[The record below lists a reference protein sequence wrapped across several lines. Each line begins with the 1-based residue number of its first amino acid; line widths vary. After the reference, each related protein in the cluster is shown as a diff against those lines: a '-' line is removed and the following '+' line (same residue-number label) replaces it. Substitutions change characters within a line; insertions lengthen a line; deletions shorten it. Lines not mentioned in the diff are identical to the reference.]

1 MITTHLPCLYRELKW
16 SIDDLTPFSS
26 FRIKLIG
33 TTTNQAHPPYVKN
46 SSFSMTLIPVKGNS
60 GLFRDSE
67 TGVIINNNTN
77 EYNTY
82 MTNRNKLLSEKERLT
97 RVETKVQDLSDD
109 IGDIKRMLQQLTNGQ

>member
-1 MITTHLPCLYRELKW
+1 
-16 SIDDLTPFSS
+16 
-26 FRIKLIG
+26 
-33 TTTNQAHPPYVKN
+33 
-46 SSFSMTLIPVKGNS
+46 MTLIPVKGNS

-67 TGVIINNNTN
+67 TGAIINNNVN

-97 RVETKVQDLSDD
+97 RVETKVENLSDD

>member
-1 MITTHLPCLYRELKW
+1 
-16 SIDDLTPFSS
+16 
-26 FRIKLIG
+26 
-33 TTTNQAHPPYVKN
+33 
-46 SSFSMTLIPVKGNS
+46 MTLIPVKGKS

-67 TGVIINNNTN
+67 TGAIINNNTN

>member
-1 MITTHLPCLYRELKW
+1 
-16 SIDDLTPFSS
+16 
-26 FRIKLIG
+26 
-33 TTTNQAHPPYVKN
+33 
-46 SSFSMTLIPVKGNS
+46 MTLIPVKGNS

-67 TGVIINNNTN
+67 TGAIINNNTN

-82 MTNRNKLLSEKERLT
+82 MTNRNKLLSERERLT